1 MKSSGNQAFVN
12 QLLVFTLVMICLS
25 GSVGLGTVW
34 LRHQISVSAN
44 ETKRLDTEV
53 TRIERRIAETHAL
66 IAAEQSPEIL
76 DRKNLAMALQLVRP
90 QEQQL
95 VRVAESP
102 EERLL
107 ARRNIEIF
115 SDRAGFDPAVSFR
128 LATLR

>member
-1 MKSSGNQAFVN
+1 MKSTGNQAFVN

-44 ETKRLDTEV
+44 QAKQIDADI
-53 TRIERRIAETHAL
+53 TRIERRIAETHAQ
-66 IAAEQSPEIL
+66 IAAEQSPEKL
-76 DRKNLAMALQLVRP
+76 DQKNLAMALQLVRP

-115 SDRAGFDPAVSFR
+115 SSDRRDAAVSFHIAN
-128 LATLR
+128 LH